1 MFGFINVLPAPT
13 GTLYETITAITG
25 FQFLYFHSASRKPSL
40 DELSFWM
47 EVDNVKVKV

>member
-1 MFGFINVLPAPT
+1 MFGFVNVLPAAT
-13 GTLYETITAITG
+13 GTLYETITAIKG
-25 FQFLYFHSASRKPSL
+25 FQFFYFHLASGKPSL